1 MTALMKAAQR
11 GSEQA
16 MLGVVRQQVNVGASV
31 PLGAGAAT
39 GCSGVLGKR
48 GSWVARSSLEDRLIL
63 ARRFNAGE
71 SADRTP
77 VPLGTAE
84 TLPGLGD
91 SFQVCLRHT

>member
-31 PLGAGAAT
+31 PLVRGAAT

-48 GSWVARSSLEDRLIL
+48 GGWVARSSLEDRDE
-63 ARRFNAGE
+63 AAFRRIA
-71 SADRTP
+71 
-77 VPLGTAE
+77 
-84 TLPGLGD
+84 
-91 SFQVCLRHT
+91 